1 MRLLV
6 LVIALTLSA
15 PPSLLAQAPGGAP
28 DTELSPRGKSAIEN
42 LERLTKSVDLTDSPL
57 GLATQAEVERRLDEL
72 EALLERCEL
81 YLEQVPPGDK
91 KHQRYLRLEAFI
103 SDFGSA
109 VSGWR
114 GDLAGAAARQ
124 VIYRKAVKRH
134 STVLGVLDDLAHG
147 RAQAT
152 GMLEQPM
159 RSWKAAQALAPF
171 TKDCAKRFAGLR
183 DLPKLHAWLQPRVAC
198 ANAPRAREL
207 LGEHLRASS
216 KAFVRELTQ
225 RYESVLGA
233 FEQDGTID
241 DHFLLEFLDFDG
253 ILAGWRSS
261 LEEVYEAIGESMPPT
276 MLDLLA
282 ALGPRFATQLQVE
295 LKKNRMPAAD
305 HPERVVRRAVDK
317 YWRTVLIHEKP
328 AKTVAVRVF
337 TPEWAVETA
346 ESFGT
351 PVARTKLAHVLARAH
366 GEPFCRL
373 YILSVRQEHFARG
386 EYKPNPRVNIEDRP
400 KLLDCK
406 SR

>member
-1 MRLLV
+1 MLF
-6 LVIALTLSA
+6 A
-15 PPSLLAQAPGGAP
+15 PSSLLAQAPAASP
-28 DTELSPRGKSAIEN
+28 DVELSPRGKSAIEN
-42 LERLTKSVDLTDSPL
+42 LERLKTGVDLQDSPL
-57 GLATQAEVERRLDEL
+57 GLATQAEVEQRLNEL

-91 KHQRYLRLEAFI
+91 RHQRYEALESFI
-103 SDFGSA
+103 KDFGRA
-109 VSGWR
+109 LSGWR
-114 GDLAGAAARQ
+114 GDLAGAAALQ
-124 VIYRKAVKRH
+124 VIYRKAVKKH

-171 TKDCAKRFAGLR
+171 SKDCANRFSKLR
-183 DLPKLHAWLQPRVAC
+183 DIPKLYGWLQPRVAC
-198 ANAPRAREL
+198 ANAPRAHEL

-225 RYESVLGA
+225 RYESVLKA
-233 FEQDGTID
+233 FEQDGAID
-241 DHFLLEFLDFDG
+241 DHFLQEFLDFEG
-253 ILAGWRSS
+253 MLAGWRGS
-261 LEEVYEAIGESMPPT
+261 LDGVYKAIGEPVPPT
-276 MLDLLA
+276 MLDRLV
-282 ALGPRFATQLQVE
+282 ALGPRFAAQLQAE

-305 HPERVVRRAVDK
+305 HPNRTVRRAVDK
-317 YWRTVLIHEKP
+317 HWRSVLIHEKP
-328 AKTVAVRVF
+328 AKVVAVRVF
-337 TPEWAVETA
+337 TPTWAVETA

-386 EYKPNPRVNIEDRP
+386 EYKPNPRVTMVDTA
-400 KLLDCK
+400 KLLDCQNK
-406 SR
+406 